1 MSKIINWG
9 ILGPGKI
16 AKKFALGLSYVPNA
30 NLYAA
35 ASRSLEK
42 AKDFSAEMGVD
53 KAYGNYTEMLNDPKV
68 DAIYIAKPQRRSD
81 RRENSRKSFQG

>member
-1 MSKIINWG
+1 MSKKINWG

-16 AKKFALGLSYVPNA
+16 AKKFALGLEHVANA

-42 AKDFSAEMGVD
+42 AKDFAEE
-53 KAYGNYTEMLNDPKV
+53 K
-68 DAIYIAKPQRRSD
+68 
-81 RRENSRKSFQG
+81 